1 MSGILAK
8 LTGWFG
14 RRAEEVREAADGGI
28 PVSTRGRDERET
40 STNEQVAGAAEQPWA
55 DEN

>member
-55 DEN
+55 DKD